1 VINILL
7 IPASNKKQLII
18 LGILGIF
25 LLGVVIYSNVL
36 HAPFVYDDYSSIIK
50 NESIRSIP
58 ESLKNISSNRYL
70 PLVSF
75 ALNYAVSGL
84 KPFGY
89 HLINNFIHIINAFLV
104 YYLVILT
111 LKTPFFR
118 SRGDAIYAS
127 QYFIAFSSAFIFV
140 VHPIQT
146 QAVTYVVQRSTL
158 MATMFYLL
166 SLVMYIKARLESQR
180 KVEVRTKKNN
190 DSVLASASALAL
202 TFYLISFVS
211 AVFAMK
217 TKEITF
223 TLPIIITLYEFSF
236 IKTNENRLKRFLYL
250 LPILLTILIIPLS
263 MLNMKGLQENIAL
276 DIDTQSRETINIS
289 RTDYLI
295 TQSRVC
301 MTYLRLL
308 IFPVNQNFDYDYPV
322 YHSFLNPE
330 VFLSIFFLLVIF
342 CIGIYLFHRSRF
354 QPLES
359 QPSTSHSRLT
369 PCASRLT
376 LHGLRLI
383 AFGLFWFFITLSVE
397 SSIIPIRD
405 VINEHR
411 VYLPSIG
418 FFITSALLVEY
429 LLPHTAVKIAL
440 IIAIVVLLSIGTYTR
455 NIIWKDPQTL
465 WEDVIAKAPNN
476 SRAYNNLGV
485 VFKERKEFDKA
496 IEQFEKSLRAN
507 RNYTAVYYNLGD
519 VQYRLG
525 NYEEAV
531 AYFKRALTGKFNP
544 QLHLDI
550 LNKLG
555 RTYSAMGQTD
565 KAIETFQEAVRLFPA
580 SVILLN
586 NLGVQYIRHDQ
597 IDSAIALYENAIK
610 IEEKSYLYSNLASA
624 YAKKGDEEKS
634 RLMYQRALELGNNN
648 E

>member
-1 VINILL
+1 MINILL

-18 LGILGIF
+18 LGVLGIF

-104 YYLVILT
+104 YSLVIVT
-111 LKTPFFR
+111 FKTPFFR

-180 KVEVRTKKNN
+180 KVEGRTKKNN

-202 TFYLISFVS
+202 TFYLISLVS

-223 TLPIIITLYEFSF
+223 TLPIIITLYEVSF

-263 MLNMKGLQENIAL
+263 MLNMKGPQENIAL
-276 DIDTQSRETINIS
+276 DIDTQSRETLNIS

-308 IFPVNQNFDYDYPV
+308 IFPVNQSFDYDYPV
-322 YHSFLNPE
+322 YHSFFNLQ
-330 VFLSIFFLLVIF
+330 VLLSFLILLSIFG
-342 CIGIYLFHRSRF
+342 IGIYLFYISKIKSAGV
-354 QPLES
+354 QPLS
-359 QPSTSHSRLT
+359 PK
-369 PCASRLT
+369 
-376 LHGLRLI
+376 LRLA
-383 AFGLFWFFITLSVE
+383 AFGIFWFFITLSVE

-418 FFITSALLVEY
+418 FFIACIVALNQTLLAKKIKIGLV
-429 LLPHTAVKIAL
+429 VIL
-440 IIAIVVLLSIGTYTR
+440 ISILSLSTYSR
-455 NIIWKDPQTL
+455 NSIWKDPQTL

-485 VFKERKEFDKA
+485 VFKERQEFDRA

-525 NYEEAV
+525 HYKNAIVYL
-531 AYFKRALTGKFNP
+531 RQALTGKLSP
-544 QLHLDI
+544 RLQVDI

-555 RTYSAMGQTD
+555 RTYSAMGQTE
-565 KAIETFQEAVRLFPA
+565 KSIETFEEAVRLFPT
-580 SVILLN
+580 SVVLLN
-586 NLGVQYIRHDQ
+586 NLGVQYVKNNQISQAIEVFEKAIR
-597 IDSAIALYENAIK
+597 IK
-610 IEEKSYLYSNLASA
+610 EKPYLFNNLALA
-624 YAKKGDEEKS
+624 YAKKRDKAKNS
-634 RLMYQRALELGNNN
+634 PLNQRAVELGNNI
-648 E
+648 EK